1 MYFVVSCLP
10 EKYSPMRP
18 LLRIRNVNRYLHF
31 GSCFLCH
38 HGHLSFKK
46 KKVNNTNYHRI
57 QFTCCRPIIK
67 NKVPIQEIKNSV
79 L

>member
-1 MYFVVSCLP
+1 MYFVVSGLP
-10 EKYSPMRP
+10 EKYSPMHP

-31 GSCFLCH
+31 GSCFFFTMVIYL
-38 HGHLSFKK
+38 
-46 KKVNNTNYHRI
+46 KVNNTNYHRI